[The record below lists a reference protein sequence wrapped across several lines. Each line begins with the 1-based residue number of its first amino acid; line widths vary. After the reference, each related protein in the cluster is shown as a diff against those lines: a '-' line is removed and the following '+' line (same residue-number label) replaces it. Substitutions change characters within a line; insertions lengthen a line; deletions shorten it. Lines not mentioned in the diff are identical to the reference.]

1 MNSAQ
6 LMICKKNFIIA
17 FSRAKFWIEES
28 KTENVCVYIV
38 SERTL
43 NSGLIPK

>member
-6 LMICKKNFIIA
+6 LMSCKNFIIA
-17 FSRAKFWIEES
+17 FTRARFWIEES

-38 SERTL
+38 S
-43 NSGLIPK
+43 